1 MEREE
6 ILFKTNKGT
15 SVKLAW
21 QKKEYRAYVLKSW
34 GRWEPLGYGAALTE
48 NLIEYLK
55 KNV

>member
-6 ILFKTNKGT
+6 ISFKTDKGT

-34 GRWEPLGYGAALTE
+34 GKWEPLGYGAALTE